1 MFIFLFLLITFA
13 SITVSNTPIVYGQ
26 TNQVLSENADLLNI
40 QNITAKK
47 VHVGDIGIG
56 YKMLGKGDPIL
67 LFNGASDNMDAWD
80 PSFLRILSSN
90 HTVIVFDTRGI
101 GNTTPGSRAYSM
113 EQLANDTAGLLDA
126 LKIQKTD
133 SFGYSLGGET
143 SQQFTISYPE
153 KVNRLILV
161 ASSCGG
167 KDSVPKPPEF
177 KKLQSEI
184 VNKTLN
190 NVSISKEEIKSL
202 VVASLGSGWIRL
214 HPESVDIPENS
225 TFQQMKPGLSQNAMN
240 NQKNAGFAWE
250 ATDWS
255 GACDELAKIAKPT
268 LVITGTDDNFYM
280 PHANALIIA
289 SKIPGAWLVQIK
301 NAGHAVMD
309 QYPNEISKILQTFLS
324 ATESSHPSQHT
335 IMLKLEVPLM
345 IPVEGNSN
353 SHF

>member
-1 MFIFLFLLITFA
+1 MNLQMYSTKKSTEAEFHLLISSFIFLFVLIIFT

-26 TNQVLSENADLLNI
+26 TNQTLSENADLLNL
-40 QNITAKK
+40 QNIPAMK
-47 VHVGDIGIG
+47 VHVGDIDIG
-56 YKMLGKGDPIL
+56 YKILGKGEPIL

-80 PSFLRILSSN
+80 PSFLRSLSSN

-101 GNTTPGSRAYSM
+101 GNTTTGSKAYSM
-113 EQLANDTAGLLDA
+113 EQLANNTAGLLDA

-133 SFGYSLGGET
+133 VFGYSLGGET
-143 SQQFTISYPE
+143 AQQFTISYPE

-161 ASSCGG
+161 ASSRDG

-225 TFQQMKPGLSQNAMN
+225 TFQQMKPCLSQNAMN

-250 ATDWS
+250 ATNWS

-289 SKIPGAWLVQIK
+289 GKIPGAWLVQIK

-324 ATESSHPSQHT
+324 ATESSHPS
-335 IMLKLEVPLM
+335 
-345 IPVEGNSN
+345 
-353 SHF
+353 

>member
-1 MFIFLFLLITFA
+1 MNFTKKSKEVLSVIFLFVLIIPT
-13 SITVSNTPIVYGQ
+13 SIIVINTPLVYGQ
-26 TNQVLSENADLLNI
+26 TNQTISNNANLLNI
-40 QNITAKK
+40 QDIPAKK
-47 VHVGDIGIG
+47 VHVGDIDIG
-56 YKMLGKGDPIL
+56 YKILGKGDPIL

-80 PSFLRILSSN
+80 PSFLRSLSSN

-101 GNTTPGSRAYSM
+101 GNTTTGSKPYSM

-126 LKIQKTD
+126 LKIQRAD
-133 SFGYSLGGET
+133 VFGYSLGGET
-143 SQQFTISYPE
+143 AQQFTISYPE

-167 KDSVPKPPEF
+167 KDSIPKPPEF

-190 NVSISKEEIKSL
+190 NVSISQEEMKSL

-250 ATDWS
+250 ATNWS

-268 LVITGTDDNFYM
+268 LVITGTDDNNYM
-280 PHANALIIA
+280 PHANALVIA
-289 SKIPGAWLVQIK
+289 GKIPGAWLIQIK
-301 NAGHAVMD
+301 DAGHAVMN
-309 QYPNEISKILQTFLS
+309 QYPDEIGKILQTFLS
-324 ATESSHPSQHT
+324 TTENHPS
-335 IMLKLEVPLM
+335 
-345 IPVEGNSN
+345 
-353 SHF
+353 